1 MCIRVSDSF
10 LRTLSPIYV
19 FITDHSSPTGIGLD
33 PDAITFST
41 TVEPHLGTPT
51 IKIGF
56 ALLTISFLLM
66 FSNSF
71 VFGKSFNQ

>member
-1 MCIRVSDSF
+1 MK
-10 LRTLSPIYV
+10 V
-19 FITDHSSPTGIGLD
+19 FIIEHSSPTEIDLD

-56 ALLTISFLLM
+56 ALLLISFLII
-66 FSNSF
+66 FCNSF
-71 VFGKSFNQ
+71 VFGKSLNQ

>member
-1 MCIRVSDSF
+1 MN
-10 LRTLSPIYV
+10 V
-19 FITDHSSPTGIGLD
+19 FITEHSSPMGIDLD

-56 ALLTISFLLM
+56 VSLSISFLLI